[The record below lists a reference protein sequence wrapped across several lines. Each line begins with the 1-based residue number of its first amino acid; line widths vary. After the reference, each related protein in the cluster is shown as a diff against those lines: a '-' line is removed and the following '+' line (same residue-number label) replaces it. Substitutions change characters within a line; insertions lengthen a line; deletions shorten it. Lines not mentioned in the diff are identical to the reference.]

1 MLSPEQLVIQRCEDA
16 KEGSEIPFMYNFP
29 AGKVQPDTPASRE
42 GYREMKWEN
51 SVVAQLRWSHP
62 IENLE
67 AKQRVG
73 EILAS
78 RVNDG
83 DVIGFGSGSTSFIAI
98 QAIAATLKKRKITC
112 TAIPTS
118 QEVSFACAALGIPTL
133 SLVDARPSWAFDG
146 ADEVDPA
153 HNLIKG
159 RGGAMF
165 KEKLIID
172 SSPRSFILVDRSKLV
187 SRLGEKFPIPIEIAP
202 TAVSHVSDKL
212 HKMGASQLE
221 LRLGAGKDGPVITES
236 GNLIIDA
243 RFDHIETGLEAS
255 IKGICGVIESGLFQ
269 GRDLE
274 ILVSESQ

>member
-1 MLSPEQLVIQRCEDA
+1 MQ
-16 KEGSEIPFMYNFP
+16 
-29 AGKVQPDTPASRE
+29 
-42 GYREMKWEN
+42 WEN
-51 SVVAQLRWSHP
+51 SIVAQLRWSQP

-73 EILAS
+73 ELLAS
-78 RVNDG
+78 KVNDG

-98 QAIAATLKKRKITC
+98 QAIAATLKKRQISC

-146 ADEVDPA
+146 ADEVDPG

-172 SSPRSFILVDRSKLV
+172 SSPKSYILVDKSKLV
-187 SRLGEKFPIPIEIAP
+187 TRLGERFPIPIEVVPSAI
-202 TAVSHVSDKL
+202 SHVSDKL
-212 HKMGASQLE
+212 HKLGATNLE
-221 LRLGAGKDGPVITES
+221 LRLGKGKDGPVITES

-243 RFDHIETGLEAS
+243 RFDQIEPHLEAS

>member
-1 MLSPEQLVIQRCEDA
+1 MH
-16 KEGSEIPFMYNFP
+16 
-29 AGKVQPDTPASRE
+29 
-42 GYREMKWEN
+42 WEN
-51 SVVAQLRWSHP
+51 SVVAQLRWAQK

-73 EILAS
+73 ALLAAK
-78 RVNDG
+78 VNDG

-98 QAIAATLKKRKITC
+98 QAIAAALKDRQISC

-133 SLVDARPSWAFDG
+133 SIVDARPLWAFDG
-146 ADEVDPA
+146 ADEVDPE

-165 KEKLIID
+165 REKLNID
-172 SSPRSFILVDRSKLV
+172 SAAKSYILVDPSKIV
-187 SRLGEKFPIPIEIAP
+187 KRLGERFPIPVEVAP
-202 TAVSHVSDKL
+202 TALSFVSDKL
-212 HKMGASQLE
+212 SKLGASGIE
-221 LRLGAGKDGPVITES
+221 LRLGTGKDGPVITES
-236 GNLIIDA
+236 GNMIIDA
-243 RFDHIETGLEAS
+243 HFKIIEPHLEGA

-274 ILVSESQ
+274 ILVAE

>member
-1 MLSPEQLVIQRCEDA
+1 MQWQ
-16 KEGSEIPFMYNFP
+16 
-29 AGKVQPDTPASRE
+29 
-42 GYREMKWEN
+42 N
-51 SVVAQLRWSHP
+51 SIVGQLRWSHP

-73 EILAS
+73 ALLAAKVS
-78 RVNDG
+78 DG
-83 DVIGFGSGSTSFIAI
+83 DVIGFGSGSTSFVAI
-98 QAIAATLKKRKITC
+98 QAIASTLKERGISC

-118 QEVSFACAALGIPTL
+118 QEVAFACAALGIPTL

-146 ADEVDPA
+146 ADEVDPE

-172 SSPRSFILVDRSKLV
+172 SSPKSYILVDRSKLV
-187 SRLGEKFPIPIEIAP
+187 TRLGEKFPIPIEVAP
-202 TAVSHVSDKL
+202 TAISHVSDKL
-212 HKMGASQLE
+212 YNLGATKLD
-221 LRLGAGKDGPVITES
+221 LRLGLGKDGPVITES

-243 RFDHIETGLEAS
+243 RFERIDPGLEPL

-269 GRDLE
+269 GRDFE
-274 ILVSESQ
+274 ILVSDS